1 MQPTAVTSPRVMQSE
16 KGENM
21 NYSITLVVE
30 VKSIE
35 DLIEEIF
42 TPYYEDCKDEQ
53 LELDY
58 PFQYTIIHKNGMFAH
73 WYSREDKQ
81 RRVDN
86 KRHKKPRYSYH
97 KARA

>member
-1 MQPTAVTSPRVMQSE
+1 
-16 KGENM
+16 M
-21 NYSITLVVE
+21 NIYSITLVVDYDPLD
-30 VKSIE
+30 IE
-35 DLIEEIF
+35 DLIEEILM
-42 TPYYEDCKDEQ
+42 PYYEELRYEQ
-53 LELDY
+53 LGSYYEI
-58 PFQYTIIHKNGMFAH
+58 PCTIVDKNGMFAR